1 MNKEKRPYEAPQLTV
16 VCFKMERGYA
26 ASTQHD
32 LLFDIFEF
40 GASDESANYNVLYDY
55 DNENDTW

>member
-1 MNKEKRPYEAPQLTV
+1 MKEKRPYESPQLTV

-26 ASTQHD
+26 VSTPHT
-32 LLFDIFEF
+32 LEFDIFEF
-40 GASDESANYNVLYDY
+40 GASDESANNLYDY

>member
-1 MNKEKRPYEAPQLTV
+1 MKEKRPYESPQLTV

-26 ASTQHD
+26 ASTPHALD
-32 LLFDIFEF
+32 FEF
-40 GASDESANYNVLYDY
+40 GASDEGTNNNVLYDY

>member
-16 VCFKMERGYA
+16 VCFKTERGYA
-26 ASTQHD
+26 VSTPHD

-40 GASDESANYNVLYDY
+40 GASDDGANVLYDY
-55 DNENDTW
+55 DNESDTW